1 MCLDEVEITD
11 IMPCLADPEKIRF
24 MARFEKDITD
34 ILPYLNVLLKGA
46 IYNYLGKTLTL
57 KKEGRLIT
65 LHSHQIAAGKI
76 LNEKDAWDVIEW
88 LKEKINY
95 CYKNKDSIEPSFERR
110 QRLTALDIYKLL
122 PGTNCKRCGELTCL
136 AFAVKLSDEQADIM
150 KCQEIFLASYTEKR
164 IELLRLLAASGYIVP
179 SVFISEN
186 SKKKEV

>member
-1 MCLDEVEITD
+1 
-11 IMPCLADPEKIRF
+11 MPCVADPEKIRF
-24 MARFEKDITD
+24 IAHFEKDISD

-46 IYNYLGKTLTL
+46 IYNHHGKTLTL

-76 LNEKDAWDVIEW
+76 LDEKDAWSVIEW

-136 AFAVKLSDEQADIM
+136 AFAVKLSDELADIM
-150 KCQEIFLASYTEKR
+150 KCQGIFLASYTEKR
-164 IELLRLLAASGYIVP
+164 NELFRLFTASGYMVP
-179 SVFISEN
+179 SVFV
-186 SKKKEV
+186 SK